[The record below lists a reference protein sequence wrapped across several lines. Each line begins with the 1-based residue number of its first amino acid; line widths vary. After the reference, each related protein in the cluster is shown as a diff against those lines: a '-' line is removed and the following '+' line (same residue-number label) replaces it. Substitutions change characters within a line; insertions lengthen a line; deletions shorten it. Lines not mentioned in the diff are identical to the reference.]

1 MSIDVS
7 DDLDEDDDL
16 SDADVSADP
25 VGGTQLSLSL
35 ALLSFTWSRA
45 DPSFLEVSKGEKR
58 KRQADDEQENGVEGE
73 QDEGNDGP
81 PRKLWTSMMW
91 KKLRMMFILYR

>member
-35 ALLSFTWSRA
+35 SLSCHSL
-45 DPSFLEVSKGEKR
+45 DHGL
-58 KRQADDEQENGVEGE
+58 
-73 QDEGNDGP
+73 
-81 PRKLWTSMMW
+81 
-91 KKLRMMFILYR
+91 ILHF